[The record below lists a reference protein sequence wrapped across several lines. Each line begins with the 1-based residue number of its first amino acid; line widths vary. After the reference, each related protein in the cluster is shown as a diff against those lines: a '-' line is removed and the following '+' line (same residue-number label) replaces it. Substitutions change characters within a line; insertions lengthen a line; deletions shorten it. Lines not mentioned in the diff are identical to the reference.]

1 MKGSVIKRVGWW
13 KDKLSLI
20 CLDEHK
26 TLEGG
31 GCIFENSIEKLV
43 PETRYY
49 KFGILHEGITR

>member
-13 KDKLSLI
+13 KDELSLI

-31 GCIFENSIEKLV
+31 GVHFREQHRKVGSGNSLLQV
-43 PETRYY
+43 RNFT
-49 KFGILHEGITR
+49 

>member
-13 KDKLSLI
+13 KDELSLI

-26 TLEGG
+26 TLEG